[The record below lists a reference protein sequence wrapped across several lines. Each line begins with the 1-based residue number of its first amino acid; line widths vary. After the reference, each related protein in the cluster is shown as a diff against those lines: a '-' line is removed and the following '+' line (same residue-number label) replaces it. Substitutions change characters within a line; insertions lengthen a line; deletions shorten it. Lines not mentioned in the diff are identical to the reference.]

1 MGLCQLMPKVDLLH
15 GLKIDLL
22 FIERT
27 ESEALWC
34 GK

>member
-15 GLKIDLL
+15 GRKIDLL

-27 ESEALWC
+27 ESGW
-34 GK
+34 